1 LSLAIERC
9 RKLSLAAK
17 LAIGAGAVWL
27 IASVFGLTPFSPA
40 LMLAALA
47 AMIGGVVLLGS
58 NKTTWDQTAE
68 ALEAAKTQRNA
79 LIALLPMRTVSGV
92 TLH

>member
-1 LSLAIERC
+1 MSLAIERC
-9 RKLSLAAK
+9 RKLSFAAK
-17 LAIGAGAVWL
+17 LAIGTGAVWL
-27 IASVFGLTPFSPA
+27 IASVLGVAVFSPA
-40 LMLAALA
+40 MMLGALA

-68 ALEAAKTQRNA
+68 ALEAAKMQRNA